1 MKEIINKISSYN
13 LFNVLLPGI
22 IFIVFLEEFTQ
33 YSIIRDSIII
43 NLFIFYFV
51 GILISR
57 FGSLLVE
64 PLFKKIKLIKFSNY
78 DDFVKYS
85 KIDKKINILSE
96 TNNMY
101 RTFISTFILILILKI
116 YEFFENK
123 FLFVKEYNSYI
134 LIIILLTIFICAYRK
149 QINYINK
156 RIKTKK
162 TEGK

>member
-85 KIDKKINILSE
+85 KIVEKN
-96 TNNMY
+96 
-101 RTFISTFILILILKI
+101 
-116 YEFFENK
+116 
-123 FLFVKEYNSYI
+123 
-134 LIIILLTIFICAYRK
+134 
-149 QINYINK
+149 
-156 RIKTKK
+156 KTKK
-162 TEGK
+162 VEKQFK